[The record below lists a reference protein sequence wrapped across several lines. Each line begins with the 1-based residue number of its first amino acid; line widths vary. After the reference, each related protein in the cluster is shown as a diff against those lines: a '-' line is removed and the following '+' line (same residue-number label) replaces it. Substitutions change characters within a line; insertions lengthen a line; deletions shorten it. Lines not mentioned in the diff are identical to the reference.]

1 MTLYLEQE
9 YKMDTMNT
17 PPGVAN
23 RMWDEFRRSE
33 NFNFDRLCVLHSVK
47 DNLYLIF
54 TTHSHHPNTV
64 QLLELKCPL
73 PPLPQTVRTISV
85 EAARQVWRSAVQN
98 DFIWID

>member
-1 MTLYLEQE
+1 
-9 YKMDTMNT
+9 MDTMNT
-17 PPGVAN
+17 PPDVAN

-33 NFNFDRLCVLHSVK
+33 NLNFDRLCVLHSVK

-64 QLLELKCPL
+64 QFLELKCPL
-73 PPLPQTVRTISV
+73 PPPPPVCVPQTVRTISV

-98 DFIWID
+98 DFIRID